1 MAKIWAY
8 RCARTKLYYPDDY
21 VEQWGRKYGIGMGP
35 VPLSEAMV
43 IDYDGKFVVNERD
56 AALSMHA
63 TGCCR
68 AQVDLVQIEEEE
80 FYSNQAITDQ
90 EDPGFVKRGEIMR
103 DKQKIK
109 SAAAMRY
116 YGDTEIAEAK
126 NRLSMRKESG
136 LLKFNEIVAKRS
148 V

>member
-1 MAKIWAY
+1 
-8 RCARTKLYYPDDY
+8 
-21 VEQWGRKYGIGMGP
+21 
-35 VPLSEAMV
+35 
-43 IDYDGKFVVNERD
+43 
-56 AALSMHA
+56 
-63 TGCCR
+63 
-68 AQVDLVQIEEEE
+68 
-80 FYSNQAITDQ
+80 
-90 EDPGFVKRGEIMR
+90 MR